1 MSHSLDALSAFVETC
16 AAGSFSAAARKLG
29 KSQSTVSEAVANLE
43 IDLGV
48 TLFDRSHRHPVPSAA
63 GQALLAQAREVLSA
77 SERLARAA
85 SRLSGGQEPRLTV
98 AMSDTYQSERLE
110 SILAELD
117 RRYPDMEF
125 ECLISEDADAVAAVQ
140 RGRAQ
145 LGLLAAREDYPADLE
160 HARLPD
166 LSEITLVAC
175 REHPLAALGRV
186 TPADLR
192 AARELRI
199 APYVRNDARAAER
212 GPAPAGAGRY
222 WSAPSYLMLLEMAA
236 MGFGWTRLPR
246 WLVARF
252 APGNLVELRAPGWP
266 QRIPVDVVWSN
277 QRKLGPAGA
286 WLLESVQQA

>member
-1 MSHSLDALSAFVETC
+1 MAYSLDALNAFVETC

-29 KSQSTVSEAVANLE
+29 KSQSTISEAIANLE

-48 TLFDRSHRHPVPSAA
+48 SLFDRSQRQPVASEA
-63 GQALLAQAREVLSA
+63 GLALLAQAREVLSA
-77 SERLARAA
+77 TERLDRAA

-117 RRYPDMEF
+117 RRYPELEF
-125 ECLISEDADAVAAVQ
+125 ECLISEDADAIAAVQ
-140 RGRAQ
+140 RGRAH
-145 LGLLAAREDYPADLE
+145 LALLAARGGYPPDLE

-175 REHPLAALGRV
+175 KQHPLAALERV

-192 AARELRI
+192 GVRELRI
-199 APYVRNDARAAER
+199 APYVRQDDTARHGDTAMQS
-212 GPAPAGAGRY
+212 GRY

-246 WLVARF
+246 WLVERF
-252 APGNLVELRAPGWP
+252 GPATLVELRAPGWP
-266 QRIPVDVVWSN
+266 QRIPVDVLWSN
-277 QRKLGPAGA
+277 QFKLGPAGA
-286 WLLESVQQA
+286 WLLDSFQQA